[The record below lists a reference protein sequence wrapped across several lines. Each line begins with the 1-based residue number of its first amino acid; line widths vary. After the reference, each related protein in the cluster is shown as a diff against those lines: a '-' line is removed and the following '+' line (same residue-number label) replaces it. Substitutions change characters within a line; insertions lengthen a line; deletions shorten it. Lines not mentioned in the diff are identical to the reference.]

1 AVAEGRVSDVPAIL
15 ARGERD
21 VNAVDLMGGTD
32 LIWAASAGNAA
43 MVKVLLDH
51 GADPNL
57 RSGGLTALDH
67 AQDHPAVVAVLRAA
81 RPPALRAAD
90 LTTPEPSQWLRRGA
104 KSGFGVAEP
113 VTPPTVVLGRDPEAC
128 DIVLDEEGVASRHA
142 RIDFHPGGWPI

>member
-1 AVAEGRVSDVPAIL
+1 
-15 ARGERD
+15 
-21 VNAVDLMGGTD
+21 
-32 LIWAASAGNAA
+32 SAGNAA

-104 KSGFGVAEP
+104 KRGFGVAEP
-113 VTPPTVVLGRDPEAC
+113 VMPPTVVLGRDPEAC

-142 RIDFHPGGWPI
+142 RIDFHPGGWPILSDLGSGAGTRINDIPVAQAAFGIGDRIALGTSELE